1 MVASNITTREAMNV
15 TQSTSHRRDLHERLN
30 EGGVVCAEGYLF
42 ELERRGVLQ
51 AGTFVPEVALEHP
64 EALAQVHREFVWAGS
79 DVIEAFTYNGHREK
93 LRLIGKEELLEPLNR
108 SALQVAKGVA
118 SEFPDDPPLVAG
130 NISNTNVFDPNDE
143 GSTQEVRGMFEEM
156 VQWAAEEG
164 ADFVIAETF
173 YYYEEAR
180 LALEVIKSYGFPA
193 VITFGLM
200 AGAELLDHYSVDE
213 ACARLEDAGADV
225 VGMNCF
231 RGPSTMLPYLKR
243 IRERVS
249 CHVAGLPVPY
259 RTTEE
264 APTFFKLRDDASS
277 VSLPDDRAFPTALD
291 PFYCNRYEVAQF
303 ALEAF
308 QNDIRYLGVCCGA
321 APIHVR
327 EVAEAIGRRPYGS
340 KYAPDMDK
348 HFLYGIDR
356 SLKPHIQAARSRA

>member
-1 MVASNITTREAMNV
+1 MTH
-15 TQSTSHRRDLHERLN
+15 STGHKRGLHDRLN
-30 EGGVVCAEGYLF
+30 DGSIVCAEGYLF

-64 EALAQVHREFVWAGS
+64 DTLAQVHREFVWAGS
-79 DVIEAFTYNGHREK
+79 DIIEAFTYNGHREK
-93 LRLIGKEELLEPLNR
+93 LRLIGNEELLEPLNR
-108 SALQVAKGVA
+108 GALQVAKAVA
-118 SEFPDDPPLVAG
+118 EEFSNDPPLVAG
-130 NISNTNVFDPNDE
+130 NISNTNVFDPDDD
-143 GSTQEVRGMFEEM
+143 SSKREVRGMFEEM
-156 VQWAAEEG
+156 VQWAAEED
-164 ADFVIAETF
+164 ADVVIAETF
-173 YYYEEAR
+173 YYYEEAQ
-180 LALEVIKSYGFPA
+180 LALDVIKSFGFPA

-200 AGAELLDHYSVDE
+200 AGGELLDNYSVEE

-259 RTTEE
+259 RTTED
-264 APTFFKLRDDASS
+264 APTFFKLRDADSS
-277 VSLPDDRAFPTALD
+277 VSLPEDRAFPTALD

-321 APIHVR
+321 APIHIR
-327 EVAEAIGRRPYGS
+327 EVAEAIGRQPYAS
-340 KYAPDMDK
+340 RYSPDMEK
-348 HFLYGIDR
+348 HFLYGTNET
-356 SLKPHIQAARSRA
+356 LKPHIRAAHSRA